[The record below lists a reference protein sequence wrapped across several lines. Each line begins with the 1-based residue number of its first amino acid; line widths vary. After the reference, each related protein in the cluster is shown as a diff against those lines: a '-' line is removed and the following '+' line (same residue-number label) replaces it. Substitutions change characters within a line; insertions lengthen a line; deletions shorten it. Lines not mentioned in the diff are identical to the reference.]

1 MDETLCYEV
10 WILGY
15 NEDDTVNDFEQLEGT
30 FEEEDKAIWFA
41 THYPF
46 SKPTIPPKAKVVVE
60 EVVCNTC
67 INVVLESEL

>member
-15 NEDDTVNDFEQLEGT
+15 DEDDNVNDFEQLEGT
-30 FEEEDKAIWFA
+30 FNEEEKAIWFA
-41 THYPF
+41 THYSF
-46 SKPTIPPKAKVVVE
+46 SKPAITPKAKVVVE

-67 INVVLESEL
+67 MNLILESEL